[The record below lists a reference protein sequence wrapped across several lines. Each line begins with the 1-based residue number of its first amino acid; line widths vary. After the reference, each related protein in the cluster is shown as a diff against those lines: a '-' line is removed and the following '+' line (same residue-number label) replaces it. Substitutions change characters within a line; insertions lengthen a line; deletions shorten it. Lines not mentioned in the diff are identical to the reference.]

1 MSTDTTPTSIEALAP
16 RYKIGYRTDEWGER
30 SSTPGGIPDPAGAWV
45 RYDDHAAA
53 LARAAHA
60 AAPIALS
67 REELIAMAREA
78 DPFGDDGRLVSLA
91 MLTPGTLERFAALV
105 AAREREACAQVC
117 RSEMARALYNLDND
131 LGINRNFW
139 NGGSEIAASCAAS
152 ITARRNP

>member
-1 MSTDTTPTSIEALAP
+1 MQPDTTPSFIDA
-16 RYKIGYRTDEWGER
+16 D
-30 SSTPGGIPDPAGAWV
+30 
-45 RYDDHAAA
+45 
-53 LARAAHA
+53 
-60 AAPIALS
+60 ALS

-152 ITARRNP
+152 ITARGTTKFSRDAKRHRLQRVVRTQHKEPHAD